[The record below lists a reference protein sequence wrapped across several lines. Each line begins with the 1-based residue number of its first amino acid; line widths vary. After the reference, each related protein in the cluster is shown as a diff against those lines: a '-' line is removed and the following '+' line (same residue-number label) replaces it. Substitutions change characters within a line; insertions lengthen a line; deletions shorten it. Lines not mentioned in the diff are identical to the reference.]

1 MTSAIPRHEAALYL
15 APLRE
20 GGSLPAVVETVDG
33 AKWVVKFRG
42 AGQGPR
48 ALVAE
53 LIVAELAEA
62 LGLKVPER
70 ALVMLD
76 RAFGQGERDPEIQ
89 DVLAASRGVNVGLR
103 YMDGAFNLDPAAIPE
118 RVDAEFATALVW
130 LDALVMNP
138 DRSARNPNLMFWD
151 EQTWLIDHGAALYFH
166 HDWARLTS
174 QRLQA
179 PLPSIKDHVLLH
191 RAGDLVVA
199 DEALAA
205 RITPQVLGAAV
216 DRLPDDLLA
225 DPLMVE
231 ADGGGPDALRARYAD
246 ALLTRLE
253 GREDFVAAA
262 ESTRR
267 SAREAPA
274 RRLESRR

>member
-1 MTSAIPRHEAALYL
+1 MNPPIPRHEAALYL

-20 GGSLPAVVETVDG
+20 GGSLPAVVETAEGD
-33 AKWVVKFRG
+33 KWVVKFRG

-53 LIVAELAEA
+53 LIVADLAEA
-62 LGLKVPER
+62 LGLNVPER
-70 ALVMLD
+70 AIVMLD
-76 RAFGQGERDPEIQ
+76 QAFGQGERDPEIQ

-118 RVDAEFATALVW
+118 PVDAELATALVW

-151 EQTWLIDHGAALYFH
+151 DRTWLIDHGAALYFH
-166 HDWARLTS
+166 HDWARLTPK
-174 QRLQA
+174 RLQA
-179 PLPSIKDHVLLH
+179 PLPSIEDHILLH
-191 RAGDLVVA
+191 RAEDLVVA
-199 DEALAA
+199 DEAMAS
-205 RITPQVLGAAV
+205 RITAEVVRASV
-216 DRLPDDLLA
+216 ERLPDDLLS

-231 ADGGGPDALRARYAD
+231 ADLDGPDALRARYSD

-253 GREDFVAAA
+253 GREGFVAAA
-262 ESTRR
+262 EAVRLQ
-267 SAREAPA
+267 ARQAPA
-274 RRLESRR
+274 QRLESRR